1 MDINKIKDADALD
14 LIFEGRYKDY
24 GAYEL
29 RKSYNK
35 RILTALLLMLLVA
48 SMSSGGAIWSNMHS
62 KKRKAKEY
70 IVQDMVVASNKT
82 DEPEKK
88 IETPPPPPEPPKV
101 DMQKFT
107 PPKIVPPDQIDPEE
121 PPPITDEIEKPGPKT
136 QEGPKNDDIAPPQ
149 VVEASTGPAAPP
161 EEETDKVFTSVQIPS
176 TFPGGPDA
184 WVKFLSRNLNRDL
197 PVENGAPT
205 GIYKVIVSFIV
216 ERDGSIRD
224 VKAENDPGYGT
235 AAEAVRVIQK
245 GPKWTPAIQNNF
257 KVIYR
262 HKQVIGFQVT
272 DE

>member
-1 MDINKIKDADALD
+1 MDINKIKDADTLD

-35 RILTALLLMLLVA
+35 RILIALLFMFFTA
-48 SMSSGGAIWSNMHS
+48 SLFSGGAIWSNMNLG
-62 KKRKAKEY
+62 KKKKAE
-70 IVQDMVVASNKT
+70 IFVQDMVMQKNVE
-82 DEPEKK
+82 EPEKK
-88 IETPPPPPEPPKV
+88 IEPIPPPPEPPKV
-101 DMQKFT
+101 EMQKFT
-107 PPKIVPPDQIDPEE
+107 PPKIVPQNQVDPEE
-121 PPPITDEIEKPGPKT
+121 PPPVVADLETPGPKT
-136 QEGPKNDDIAPPQ
+136 VDAPKSDLIAPPQ

-161 EEETDKVFTSVQIPS
+161 EEESDKVFTSVQIPS

-224 VKAENDPGYGT
+224 VKAENDPGWGT